1 MAIAP
6 TYPGVYIEEIP
17 SGVHTI
23 TGVATSITAFVGFAT
38 RGPVNDPTLVQSFS
52 EFTRVFGGLSAQSTM
67 SYAVNQFFLN
77 GGRDALILRTAHL
90 TGAGTK
96 ATKGAMGVGGT
107 GTKKLSLEA
116 ASEGAWSGNLLIRV
130 DHETSDKDAGSP
142 KLFNLSIKDTATG
155 TIEVLRN
162 LPPDSSVAALIEQQS
177 NLVRATATPTTRP
190 DADASINP
198 GDDPFDPAH
207 TDRYTPMPAGQDGDQ
222 TEADLIPA
230 TDNGT
235 GVYALARA
243 DLFNLLCIPPFLPA
257 SNANAAACSAPPRRV
272 RPRSSAPTTARSS
285 SWTRIPTGP
294 RPRRSRAAAR
304 ARHVHHRHLVRRP
317 EERRRLLPVLPRGGP
332 RAGGAVADFP
342 PCGAVAG
349 VIARTDGP
357 AGVWKA
363 PAGLDAALS
372 GVPQLTAT
380 LTDDENGDPQPA
392 RRQLPA
398 HLPRRRHASSGAR
411 ARCAAPTASRREWK
425 YVPVRRLALFI
436 EESLYRG
443 TQWVVFEPNDEPLWA
458 QIRLNVGAFMQNLF
472 RQGAFQGTTPRDA
485 YFVKCD
491 SETTTQNDINLGI
504 VNIVVGFAPLKPAE
518 FVVIQIQQIAGQ
530 IDEPDGGDV
539 DGAVHRQR
547 HSASTRTRTSSSG

>member
-1 MAIAP
+1 MATAP
-6 TYPGVYIEEIP
+6 TYPGVYIEEIS

-23 TGVATSITAFVGFAT
+23 TGVATSITAFVGFAP

-96 ATKGAMGVGGT
+96 ATKGTVDVGGT

-130 DHETSDKDAGSP
+130 DQETSDKDAGSP

-155 TIEVLRN
+155 AIEVLRN

-235 GVYALARA
+235 AVYALARA

-257 SNANAAACSAPPRRV
+257 GNANAGRVLSSTAKGQAAKFCSDHRALFLVDPHPDWTAPSQITGGGTSLDTYV
-272 RPRSSAPTTARSS
+272 TGISSDDRKNAAIYFPYF
-285 SWTRIPTGP
+285 
-294 RPRRSRAAAR
+294 RAAD
-304 ARHVHHRHLVRRP
+304 P
-317 EERRRLLPVLPRGGP
+317 E
-332 RAGGAVADFP
+332 AGGAIADFP

-349 VIARTDGP
+349 VMARTDGSR
-357 AGVWKA
+357 GVWKA
-363 PAGLDAALS
+363 PAGLDAGLS
-372 GVPQLTAT
+372 GVQQLKAK
-380 LTDDENGDPQPA
+380 LTDDENGIVNPLGVNCLRTFP
-392 RRQLPA
+392 
-398 HLPRRRHASSGAR
+398 SVGNVVWGAR
-411 ARCAAPTASRREWK
+411 TLAGADILASEWK
-425 YVPVRRLALFI
+425 YVPVRRLALYL

-472 RQGAFQGTTPRDA
+472 RQGAFQGSSPRDA

-491 SETTTQNDINLGI
+491 GETTTQNDRDLGI
-504 VNIVVGFAPLKPAE
+504 VNVLVGFAPLKPAE
-518 FVVIQIQQIAGQ
+518 FVIIQIQQIAGQ
-530 IDEPDGGDV
+530 V
-539 DGAVHRQR
+539 TA
-547 HSASTRTRTSSSG
+547 